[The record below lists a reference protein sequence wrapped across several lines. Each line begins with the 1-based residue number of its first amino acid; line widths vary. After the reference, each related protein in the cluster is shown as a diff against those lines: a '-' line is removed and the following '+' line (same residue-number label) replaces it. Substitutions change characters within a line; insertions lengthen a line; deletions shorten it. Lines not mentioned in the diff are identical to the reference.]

1 MRSPVGSPG
10 HRCSP
15 PTSVPSKGEYPVPSK
30 RDIWQ
35 NRGDRRFG
43 GARLPQ
49 MRVLVVE
56 DEPDVGDLFLDYLVD
71 LGHQPLLVRT
81 AEAAVGK
88 VATERPDAII
98 LDVNLPGMSGIDF
111 LELQPIRDCGVPI
124 VAVSGVATE
133 SQARECLRLGAV
145 EFVGKPLPLERLQ
158 EVLADLVPHAL
169 DRRHS
174 VADDTRR
181 DRRHSKRAPLAV
193 PVRVVEY
200 GGGEWQAMAVD
211 VSVGGLR
218 VSGRAATRSG
228 SAARLTFA
236 LPDDGAM
243 MTVMALLVRADLGGF
258 AFSFVNL
265 TTSETDRLRQLVER
279 VV

>member
-1 MRSPVGSPG
+1 
-10 HRCSP
+10 
-15 PTSVPSKGEYPVPSK
+15 
-30 RDIWQ
+30 
-35 NRGDRRFG
+35 
-43 GARLPQ
+43 

-56 DEPDVGDLFLDYLVD
+56 DEPDVGAVFLDYLVD
-71 LGHQPLLVRT
+71 LGHEPLLVRT

-98 LDVNLPGMSGIDF
+98 LDVNLPGMSGLDF
-111 LELQPIRDCGVPI
+111 LQLRPIRESGVPI

-133 SQARECLRLGAV
+133 SEARECLRLGAV

-158 EVLADLVPHAL
+158 EVLAFLEPHAL
-169 DRRHS
+169 DRRYS
-174 VADDTRR
+174 AADDGRR
-181 DRRHSKRAPLAV
+181 DRRHSKRAPLTV
-193 PVRVVEY
+193 PVHVVEY
-200 GGGEWQAMAVD
+200 GGGEWQATSID

-236 LPDDGAM
+236 LPDDGAI

-265 TTSETDRLRQLVER
+265 TTSETDRLRQLVAR
-279 VV
+279 FV